1 MKNVVY
7 VQGIGSKCVQLAL
20 VWYRLIRRA
29 KTRDT
34 IAQTKSQNVK
44 RNKKVIKR
52 SVTLPVLLWEEVC
65 FKGPFESFF
74 FKGLF
79 NDRKWNIVPN
89 I

>member
-1 MKNVVY
+1 M
-7 VQGIGSKCVQLAL
+7 QLAL

-44 RNKKVIKR
+44 RNKKAIKR
-52 SVTLPVLLWEEVC
+52 SVTLPVLQWEEVC
-65 FKGPFESFF
+65 LKGPFESF